1 MRYPIYSVRDLKG
14 DFYSPQI
21 QQNEPSAK
29 RWFAQLVNT
38 EQTMINF
45 APNDFELYM
54 IGVFDA
60 TKGVIEP
67 LDIPEFVVR
76 ASELVGANDA

>member
-1 MRYPIYSVRDLKG
+1 MRYPIYSIRDLKG
-14 DFYSPQI
+14 EFYSPSI

-38 EQTMINF
+38 EQTMMNF

-60 TKGVIEP
+60 TKGVVES
-67 LDIPEFVVR
+67 LELPEFVVR
-76 ASELVGANDA
+76 GSELVGAYDA